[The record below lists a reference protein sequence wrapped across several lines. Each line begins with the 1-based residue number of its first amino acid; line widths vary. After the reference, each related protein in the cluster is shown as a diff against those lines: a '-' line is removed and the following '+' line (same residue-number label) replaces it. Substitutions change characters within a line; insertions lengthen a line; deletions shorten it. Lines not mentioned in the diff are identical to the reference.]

1 MKTTNSI
8 KFSLAAALLVM
19 SACTGDFY
27 EKNTNPEEVTD
38 EMLDW
43 DNLRVGAAFSQLA
56 QNVIPVAMQVSGS
69 EEYGSAYFQVIQDL
83 AGNIFAG
90 YTAATRPD
98 FVANNQYDILA
109 AEWHNRMHDD
119 AFQRAMGPW
128 AQLDAQRENSPE
140 AVALADILKVTVMHR
155 VTDTYGPIAYLSIG
169 KSGIRQTYD
178 SQQTVY
184 NKFFEELDNAIAVLT
199 DFYEKNPSATI
210 LDNYDPIYRGVV
222 RSWIKFANT
231 LRLRLAMRVVYADER
246 LAREQADAALANP
259 VGLMT
264 SAGDIAQFSKPSD
277 MTTWEYPLYVIQYE
291 MNDGDSRMGATIDSY
306 MNGYDDPRLKIYFS
320 PNSEG
325 EYRGVRTG
333 IELSPQGLN
342 YGKSDLIS
350 LVNCTKDDAL
360 VWMKPAEA
368 WFLRAEYELRWG
380 SKTQAGEYY
389 RQGVAVSF
397 ATEGAGSADNYL
409 SDNTRMPAKYVDKLV
424 SGNSAAAPSTI
435 TVAWDD
441 AATQEQMLERII
453 TQKYLAIFPDG
464 QEAWSEFRRTG
475 YPKVFPVLVNKQPGR
490 ISTTKQIR
498 RLDFPSTEYSTNPE
512 AVQAAIMTLNRESSN
527 PTGDNGGTNLWWD
540 KK

>member
-1 MKTTNSI
+1 MKTINSI
-8 KFSLAAALLVM
+8 KFSLAAALLALG
-19 SACTGDFY
+19 ACTGDFY

-43 DNLRVGAAFSQLA
+43 DNLRIGSAFSQLA
-56 QNVIPVAMQVSGS
+56 QNVFPVAKQISGS
-69 EEYGSAYFQVIQDL
+69 EEYGSSNFQVIQDL

-90 YTAATRPD
+90 YTGATKPA
-98 FVANNQYDILA
+98 FVANNQYDVLA
-109 AEWHNRMHDD
+109 ETWHNFMHDD
-119 AFQRAMGPW
+119 AFKRAMGPW
-128 AQLDAQRENSPE
+128 TQLDAQREASPE
-140 AVALADILKVTVMHR
+140 AVALADVLKVTVMHR

-169 KSGIRQTYD
+169 KKGVQQQYD
-178 SQQTVY
+178 SQQAVY
-184 NKFFEELDNAIAVLT
+184 RKFFEELDAAIAVLT
-199 DFYEKNPSATI
+199 DFHEKSPSATI
-210 LDNYDPIYRGVV
+210 LANYDPIYKGNV
-222 RSWIKFANT
+222 RAWIKFANT
-231 LRLRLAMRVVYADER
+231 LRLRLAMRVVYADEE
-246 LAREQADAALANP
+246 LAREQAAAAIGHP

-264 SAGDIAQFSKPSD
+264 SAADLAQFAKPSK
-277 MTTWEYPLYVIQYE
+277 MTAWEYPLYVIQNE

-306 MNGYDDPRLKIYFS
+306 MNGYGDPRLKAYFL

-325 EYRGVRTG
+325 QFRGVRNG
-333 IELSPQGLN
+333 IDLQKVN

-350 LVNCTKDDAL
+350 LVNCKKDDAI

-389 RQGVAVSF
+389 RQGVSVSF
-397 ATEGAGSADNYL
+397 ATEGVGSADNYL
-409 SDNTRMPAKYVDKLV
+409 ADKTSVPAKYVDKLV
-424 SGNSAAAPSTI
+424 SSNTAAALSTI
-435 TVAWDD
+435 TVAWDN
-441 AATQEQMLERII
+441 AASEEQMLERII

-475 YPKVFPVLVNKQPGR
+475 YPKVFPVLINKQPGR